1 MKKKLIIGFFAIL
14 LALAVAP
21 MFAAFEAHVINV
33 TAQIENALYVHP
45 EDLTFGTVFPQEYFE
60 SSFFVTFSASFSAG
74 DQRHASTTEYVIKQK
89 PKPRPEY
96 ISQVGLD
103 NARAWCHANSP
114 ADENDPNDPY
124 YGDCFPNLC
133 PYLSKTPDGQPST
146 GPNANND
153 IGLPAFHN
161 PDTDF
166 AYGKIVK
173 FDRFGT
179 TIGNDPGDF
188 WAVDLP
194 VPCFAGQCAQDWA
207 SFVLA
212 HNPSVTNPD
221 DYMAPAGLEH
231 QVFGCDLWVEVTD
244 VY

>member
-1 MKKKLIIGFFAIL
+1 MKKIAIGLVSLAIVL
-14 LALAVAP
+14 VMIPL
-21 MFAAFEAHVINV
+21 FAAFEAHVINV
-33 TAQIENALYVHP
+33 TATIENALYVHP

-133 PYLSKTPDGQPST
+133 PYLSK
-146 GPNANND
+146 
-153 IGLPAFHN
+153 
-161 PDTDF
+161 
-166 AYGKIVK
+166 
-173 FDRFGT
+173 
-179 TIGNDPGDF
+179 
-188 WAVDLP
+188 
-194 VPCFAGQCAQDWA
+194 
-207 SFVLA
+207 
-212 HNPSVTNPD
+212 
-221 DYMAPAGLEH
+221 
-231 QVFGCDLWVEVTD
+231 
-244 VY
+244 